1 MDNERS
7 MPGPDGAE
15 FLQGLFPSEAAT
27 WCAAIELLPRELF
40 PGEAPAVARA
50 IERRRAEFA
59 AGRGC
64 ARLVLQELGVTPGA
78 LPQLP
83 GGSVQW
89 PDGVLGTISH
99 NRTWC
104 GAAAVRR
111 GPVLGIGLDI
121 ETAVRM
127 REGIAARVMT
137 GLEKDFVDAGEARER
152 GLLQCLMFSAKESI
166 YKAVFHLITISIS
179 FDDAAVF
186 PDPVARSLEVRLSA
200 RLEENLQRNGPL
212 HLHTGLRVHEGDVFT
227 AVTVL
232 PGAA

>member
-7 MPGPDGAE
+7 SPLPDGPG
-15 FLQGLFPSEAAT
+15 FLQGLFPSEVVT
-27 WCAAIELLPRELF
+27 WCAAIEALPRDLF
-40 PGEAPAVARA
+40 PEEQSAVARA

-64 ARLVLQELGVTPGA
+64 ARLALQTLGITPAA
-78 LPQLP
+78 LPQVP

-121 ETAVRM
+121 ETVARM
-127 REGIAARVMT
+127 SEGIAARVMT
-137 GLEKDFVDAGEARER
+137 GPEKNFVDAGLPGER
-152 GLLQCLMFSAKESI
+152 GLLQCLMFSAKEAI

-179 FDDAAVF
+179 FDDAVVL
-186 PDPVARSLEVRLSA
+186 PDPDAGCLDVRLSE
-200 RLEENLQRNGPL
+200 RLDGNLQRRGPL
-212 HLHTGLRVHEGDVFT
+212 HLRTGLRVHDGDVFT
-227 AVTVL
+227 AVTVV
-232 PGAA
+232 PVPA